1 MAVSG
6 EDVADR
12 HEWKPPLR
20 MLSHPLQV
28 DGEESPGGGLLEHV
42 VCVCVCECVLG
53 QNRIW
58 FILLGVR

>member
-1 MAVSG
+1 
-6 EDVADR
+6 
-12 HEWKPPLR
+12 